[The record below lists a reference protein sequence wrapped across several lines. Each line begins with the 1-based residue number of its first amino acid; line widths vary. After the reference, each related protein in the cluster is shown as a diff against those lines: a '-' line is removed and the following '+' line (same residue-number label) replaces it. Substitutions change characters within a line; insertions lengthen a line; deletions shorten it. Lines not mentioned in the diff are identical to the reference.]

1 MIPSFLRPTE
11 AQKILL
17 VGKSINFLREV
28 CKQPLSEFVI
38 PTTTDQQLANQEL
51 DLNKRI
57 MKRLDETYESTS
69 VRLLAIMTHEYKL
82 NLHFKV
88 FEPERTTF
96 TKSEPLLLGI
106 AQIYAPWP
114 GRLCPLLARCVGA
127 VSIF

>member
-88 FEPERTTF
+88 FNRN
-96 TKSEPLLLGI
+96 EPLLL
-106 AQIYAPWP
+106 
-114 GRLCPLLARCVGA
+114 RTKH
-127 VSIF
+127 FF

>member
-1 MIPSFLRPTE
+1 MNKFVVKQLFNRYRVAKAMIPSFLRPTE

-38 PTTTDQQLANQEL
+38 PTNTDHSNQEL

-57 MKRLDETYESTS
+57 LKRLDETYESTS
-69 VRLLAIMTHEYKL
+69 VRLLAVMTHEYKL

-88 FEPERTTF
+88 DPHRTNHLRTNHF
-96 TKSEPLLLGI
+96 
-106 AQIYAPWP
+106 
-114 GRLCPLLARCVGA
+114 
-127 VSIF
+127 F